1 MVVDAI
7 SSCTPPR
14 SRSSPREN
22 DLRLED
28 GSESVR
34 RRVDVV
40 DRVPPVVTPSVLEEE
55 ETLRRL
61 DERLSRDAPPPL
73 IKALNMIASELG
85 SVGRENR
92 RGVDEIDLEEIWG
105 EEVLVI
111 HQVEILINDSLEE

>member
-40 DRVPPVVTPSVLEEE
+40 DRVLLVVTPSVLEEE

-61 DERLSRDAPPPL
+61 DERLSRDAPAPL
-73 IKALNMIASELG
+73 IKALNMITSELG
-85 SVGRENR
+85 QWG
-92 RGVDEIDLEEIWG
+92 GKIDGG
-105 EEVLVI
+105 ER
-111 HQVEILINDSLEE
+111 